1 MKNFFITL
9 TIILFG
15 ISMYRYIDTSVL
27 FGKKIVSYKIEGKTY
42 RVYVADTK
50 EKREKGLMNIK
61 KLKNADG
68 MLFLFS
74 DTQYRTFWNKNTYL
88 DLDIFWINGNII
100 TGTSFLPSIEKS
112 KDIVTVSSPK
122 QVNKVLEIISSKP
135 QFPAKSLSQ

>member
-1 MKNFFITL
+1 M
-9 TIILFG
+9 
-15 ISMYRYIDTSVL
+15 SMYRYIDTSILFREKVVL
-27 FGKKIVSYKIEGKTY
+27 YTVEGKTY

-88 DLDIFWINGNII
+88 DLDIFWINDNTI

-112 KDIVTVSSPK
+112 KDIVTVSSLK

>member
-9 TIILFG
+9 AIILFG

-27 FGKKIVSYKIEGKTY
+27 FGKKIVSYTIEGKTY

-50 EKREKGLMNIK
+50 EKREEGLMNIK

-68 MLFLFS
+68 MIFLFP

-100 TGTSFLPSIEKS
+100 TGTSFLSSIKKS

-135 QFPAKSLSQ
+135 QFPAESLSQ